1 MIKLIIVSLS
11 IIILFSSDFEYPH
24 GWDELQT
31 DIGWEVVNK
40 TDRVKVFS
48 KVLDVSPLPAYKVE
62 MVSDLSVER
71 LIDVAWSV
79 ENSVEIFPNAYIVD
93 AGIYKQL
100 NDTNY
105 IAFQEF
111 DIPFLSSRLY
121 QFNTILKNNKIYWV
135 RVDSLNPVL
144 NLEKKL
150 LPPVNFGSWNIK
162 KIQGKSKI
170 IYRVCTDPGGNIPLW
185 IVEQAN
191 QFYLPLMLIDLEDY
205 AKIKN

>member
-1 MIKLIIVSLS
+1 MIKLIIVSLF
-11 IIILFSSDFEYPH
+11 ITILFSSNFEYPY

-31 DIGWEVVNK
+31 DTGWEVIN
-40 TDRVKVFS
+40 TSDRVKVFS
-48 KVLDVSPLPAYKVE
+48 KLLDVSPLPAYKVE
-62 MVSDLSVER
+62 MISDLSVDR

-93 AGIYKQL
+93 AGIYNKL

-111 DIPFLSSRLY
+111 DIPFLASRLY
-121 QFNTILKNNKIYWV
+121 QFNTILKNNKIHWV
-135 RVDSLNPVL
+135 RVDSLNPIL
-144 NLEKKL
+144 NLEKNL

-162 KIQGKSKI
+162 KMEKKSKI
-170 IYRVCTDPGGNIPLW
+170 VYRVCTDPGGNIPLW

-191 QFYLPLMLIDLEDY
+191 QFYLPLMLIDLENY